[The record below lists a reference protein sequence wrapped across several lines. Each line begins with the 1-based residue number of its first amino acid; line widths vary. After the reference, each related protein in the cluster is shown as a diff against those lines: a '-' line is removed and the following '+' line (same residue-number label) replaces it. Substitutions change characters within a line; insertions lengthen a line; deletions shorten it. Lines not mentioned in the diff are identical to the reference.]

1 MPPIPCSCTA
11 FQAPPA
17 RGDTAT
23 SDRLRGDRLRGIRQ
37 PSEKLPRGRDRR
49 AWTGAL
55 TAALLLAACADA
67 PKEQTTPAQSV
78 DKLYEEA
85 RSEMA
90 IGAYDKAAKLFERME
105 GRAAGTLMAQ
115 QAQLEQA
122 HALYKGGEKAQA
134 LAVIERFLKLHPTSP
149 AADYAY
155 YLQGLL
161 NFNDDL
167 GLFGRLASIDLS
179 ERDQQASRDAFQSF
193 KQLVDQ
199 FPDSKYAPDAR
210 LRMHYIINALAAYE
224 VHVARYYYKRGAYVA
239 AANRAQQTV
248 QEFRSAP
255 AVEEALYLMMASYDQ
270 LGLEQLRDDARRVLT
285 KNFPES
291 ELLERGYGNT
301 SKPWWKLF

>member
-1 MPPIPCSCTA
+1 MHQ
-11 FQAPPA
+11 F
-17 RGDTAT
+17 
-23 SDRLRGDRLRGIRQ
+23 
-37 PSEKLPRGRDRR
+37 PSLPVVLSSRYR
-49 AWTGAL
+49 ASAL
-55 TAALLLAACADA
+55 AAGMAAALLLGACADT
-67 PKEQTTPAQSV
+67 PKEPTQAQSV
-78 DKLYEEA
+78 EKLYEDA
-85 RSEMA
+85 RAEMA

-105 GRAAGTLMAQ
+105 GRAAGTVMAQ

-122 HALYKGGEKAQA
+122 YALYKGGEKAQA

-167 GLFGRLASIDLS
+167 GLFGRFARIDLS

-199 FPDSKYAPDAR
+199 FPDSKYAPDSR

-255 AVEEALYLMMASYDQ
+255 SVEEALYLMMASYDQ
-270 LGLEQLRDDARRVLT
+270 LGLEQLRDDARRVLA
-285 KNFPES
+285 KNFPNS

-301 SKPWWKLF
+301 TKPWWKLF

>member
-1 MPPIPCSCTA
+1 MVALSGRHRTA
-11 FQAPPA
+11 
-17 RGDTAT
+17 
-23 SDRLRGDRLRGIRQ
+23 
-37 PSEKLPRGRDRR
+37 
-49 AWTGAL
+49 AL
-55 TAALLLAACADA
+55 AAGLAAALLLGACADT
-67 PKEQTTPAQSV
+67 PKEPTQAQSV
-78 DKLYEEA
+78 EKLYEDA
-85 RSEMA
+85 RAEMA
-90 IGAYDKAAKLFERME
+90 IGAYDKAATLFERME
-105 GRAAGTLMAQ
+105 GRAAGTVMAQ

-122 HALYKGGEKAQA
+122 YALYKGGEKAQA

-167 GLFGRLASIDLS
+167 GLFGRFASVDLS

-199 FPDSKYAPDAR
+199 YPDSKYAPDSR

-255 AVEEALYLMMASYDQ
+255 SVEEALYLMMASYDQ
-270 LGLEQLRDDARRVLT
+270 LGLEQLRDDARRVLA
-285 KNFPES
+285 KNFPNS

-301 SKPWWKLF
+301 TKPWWKLF

>member
-1 MPPIPCSCTA
+1 MHQFPSLSVALVALSSRPRRTA
-11 FQAPPA
+11 
-17 RGDTAT
+17 
-23 SDRLRGDRLRGIRQ
+23 
-37 PSEKLPRGRDRR
+37 
-49 AWTGAL
+49 AL
-55 TAALLLAACADA
+55 AASLAAALLLSACADT
-67 PKEQTTPAQSV
+67 PKEPTQAQSV
-78 DKLYEEA
+78 EKLYEDA
-85 RSEMA
+85 RAEMA

-105 GRAAGTLMAQ
+105 GRAAGTVMAQ

-122 HALYKGGEKAQA
+122 YALYKGGEKAQA

-167 GLFGRLASIDLS
+167 GLFGRFARVDLS

-193 KQLVDQ
+193 KQVVDL
-199 FPDSKYAPDAR
+199 FPDSKYAPDSR

-255 AVEEALYLMMASYDQ
+255 SVEEALYLMMASYDQ
-270 LGLEQLRDDARRVLT
+270 LGLEQLRDDARRVLAQ
-285 KNFPES
+285 NFPNS

-301 SKPWWKLF
+301 TKPWWKLF

>member
-1 MPPIPCSCTA
+1 MPC
-11 FQAPPA
+11 PA
-17 RGDTAT
+17 STYRA
-23 SDRLRGDRLRGIRQ
+23 SSAQRRLAIVAGL
-37 PSEKLPRGRDRR
+37 
-49 AWTGAL
+49 A
-55 TAALLLAACADA
+55 AALILGACADT
-67 PKEQTTPAQSV
+67 PKDPTQAMSV

-105 GRAAGTLMAQ
+105 GRAAGTVMAQ

-122 HALYKGGEKAQA
+122 YALYKSGEKAQA
-134 LAVIERFLKLHPTSP
+134 LAVIERFMKLHPTSP

-167 GLFGRLASIDLS
+167 GLFGRVASIDLS

-199 FPDSKYAPDAR
+199 FPESKYAADAK
-210 LRMHYIINALAAYE
+210 LRMRYIINALAAYE
-224 VHVARYYYKRGAYVA
+224 VHVARYYFRRGAYVA

-248 QEFRSAP
+248 QDFRSAP
-255 AVEEALYLMMASYDQ
+255 AVEEALYLMVASYEQ
-270 LGLEQLRDDARRVLT
+270 LGLEQLRDDARRVLVQ
-285 KNFPES
+285 NFPNS
-291 ELLERGYGNT
+291 ALLDKGYGT
-301 SKPWWKLF
+301 SGKSWWKFF